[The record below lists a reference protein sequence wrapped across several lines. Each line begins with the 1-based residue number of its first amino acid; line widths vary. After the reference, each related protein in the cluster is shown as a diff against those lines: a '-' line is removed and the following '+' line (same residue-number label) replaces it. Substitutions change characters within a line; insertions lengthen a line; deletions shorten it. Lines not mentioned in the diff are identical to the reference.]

1 MKRIALLLAF
11 SGLACADQTAIIIE
25 VTSRDLVVPDD
36 LDQVRFVANAS
47 SGVMADRT
55 ADLPGAWPQTFAL
68 KPGRAGSGEQ
78 INIQVVGLRGGTE
91 RLRRVLPPT
100 RFDSGREIRIT
111 VELSRA
117 CLDVNCPMNA
127 DCIAGMCIGVVQD
140 AGVEDG
146 GFDAGMPDG
155 GVDAPPI
162 DAPVDAFD
170 AGMDDG
176 GVDAPPIDAPIDA
189 PADVFDGGFDGGFD
203 AGPGGLIISEYIE
216 GSSNNKAL
224 ELYNAGSTTVDLT
237 ECRIERYQNG
247 SASASQVQMLPGMMG
262 PTMLAPGAAYVLCH
276 PSFSSPSSCD
286 DLPTGPFV
294 NHNGDDA
301 YALFCGSMMIDS
313 FGQIGVDP
321 GTEWSAGGVS
331 SANQTLRRRCTVVS
345 GDSMGFDAFDPS
357 IEWTNFP
364 IDDFTNLGA
373 RGCP

>member
-140 AGVEDG
+140 AGVDS

-203 AGPGGLIISEYIE
+203 AGPGGLIFSEYIE
-216 GSSNNKAL
+216 GSGNNKAL
-224 ELYNAGSTTVDLT
+224 ELYNAGSTTVDLSMCT
-237 ECRIERYQNG
+237 IEKYQNG
-247 SASASQVQMLPGMMG
+247 GSTPDTQDLSGS
-262 PTMLAPGAAYVLCH
+262 LAPGAAYVVCH
-276 PSFSSPSSCD
+276 SSFANPACD
-286 DLPTGPFV
+286 VEFSTFI
-294 NHNGDDA
+294 NHNGDDG
-301 YALFCGSMMIDS
+301 YAVVCDGTTIDT
-313 FGQIGVDP
+313 FGQLGVDP
-321 GTEWSAGGVS
+321 GAEWAGGGVS
-331 SANQTLRRRCTVVS
+331 SLNSTLRRLCTVVA
-345 GDSMGFDAFDPS
+345 GDPMGFDAFDPS
-357 IEWTNFP
+357 VEWEAFP
-364 IDDFTNLGA
+364 VDTFSDLGV
-373 RGCP
+373 RTCP